1 MKLVIAE
8 KPSVAAVYANILLAR
23 NRHDGY
29 YTGNG
34 YIVTW
39 CVGHL
44 VSLAMPQAYDEKYKK
59 WDLANLPFIPEKW
72 KYAIKQ
78 DTAKQYNIVKNLL
91 LSDDISEVICGTDAG
106 REGELIFRHVYNVS
120 GCKKPIKR
128 LWVSSMEDTAIRQGF
143 ENLKFGDDYINL
155 YYAALARQ
163 RIDYLAGMNFSPLIT
178 LLYGGDGVIFSVGR
192 VQTTTL
198 RMIAD
203 RDISIENFAKEKY
216 YVVHIKVD
224 GLDAVSEHISD
235 KSVAEKMQ
243 KDCDKASAIVKTV
256 EKKMKKVST
265 PLLYDL
271 TTLQRDANRWY
282 GFTSDKTLKITQKL
296 YEDKLVTYP
305 RTDSSYLTE
314 DMVEK
319 VNEVAEKTKVVFGL
333 STDIVLNKQLFNNKK
348 VSDHHAI
355 IPTLTS
361 VKLDDLSSDEQKIYS
376 LISMRLICA
385 LNVPYVY
392 ESTNVVIGCK
402 EYDFKTSANVVKD
415 RGFRAIEDDFK
426 KKYKANTEKNENEVP
441 NIDITLT
448 EGMNI
453 DSVDSVISEEYTKP
467 PQHFTEDTL
476 LLAMERAGNKDM
488 VKDVE
493 RKGIG
498 TPATRAEIIE
508 TLVKREYVIRD
519 KKKILITEKGKYLIS
534 VVPERMK
541 SVELTVDMEN
551 DLVEISNGNM
561 PYQAFMDK
569 FITYVSDMIAEY
581 SGKDII
587 EKKTF
592 VDGAIG
598 KCPKCGEP
606 IKDTKI
612 SYCCSNKECKV
623 ILFKEN
629 RYLESLG
636 KNLTKKIASDFF
648 NKGYSNIKDLKSKK
662 TGNSFDA
669 KVICKFND
677 EGQATYSLEFKD
689 GGKKK

>member
-1 MKLVIAE
+1 M
-8 KPSVAAVYANILLAR
+8 
-23 NRHDGY
+23 
-29 YTGNG
+29 
-34 YIVTW
+34 
-39 CVGHL
+39 
-44 VSLAMPQAYDEKYKK
+44 
-59 WDLANLPFIPEKW
+59 
-72 KYAIKQ
+72 
-78 DTAKQYNIVKNLL
+78 
-91 LSDDISEVICGTDAG
+91 
-106 REGELIFRHVYNVS
+106 S
-120 GCKKPIKR
+120 GCKKQIKR
-128 LWVSSMEDTAIRQGF
+128 LWVSSMEDAAVRDGF
-143 ENLKFGDDYINL
+143 NNLKPGDNYLNL

-163 RIDYLAGMNFSPLIT
+163 RTDYLAGMNFSPLIT
-178 LLYGGDGVIFSVGR
+178 LLYGGNGVTFSVGR

-203 RDISIENFAKEKY
+203 RDISIENFSKEKY
-216 YVVHIKVD
+216 YVIHIKID

-235 KSVAEKMQ
+235 RAEAEKMQ
-243 KDCDKASAIVKTV
+243 KDCDKATATVKSA
-256 EKKMKKVST
+256 EKKMKNVT
-265 PLLYDL
+265 PPLLYDL
-271 TTLQRDANRWY
+271 TTLQRDANRLY
-282 GFTSDKTLKITQKL
+282 GFTSDKTLKVTQKL

-319 VNEVAEKTKVVFGL
+319 VKEVAEKTKEVFGL
-333 STDIVLNKQLFNNKK
+333 SADIVINKQLFNSKK

-355 IPTLTS
+355 IPTLSS
-361 VKLDDLSSDEQKIYS
+361 VKLDNLSLDEKNIYS

-385 LNVPYVY
+385 LNKPYVY
-392 ESTNVVIGCK
+392 ESTNVIIGCK
-402 EYDFKTSANVVKD
+402 GYDFKTSANVVKD
-415 RGFRAIEDDFK
+415 RGFRVIEDEFK
-426 KKYKANTEKNENEVP
+426 KRYKANTEKNENVVSDT
-441 NIDITLT
+441 DINLT

-453 DSVDSVISEEYTKP
+453 DSVDSIISEEYTKP

-534 VVPERMK
+534 VAPERMK

-551 DLVEISNGNM
+551 DLVEISRGNLT
-561 PYQAFMDK
+561 YQAFMDK
-569 FITYVSDMIAEY
+569 FTAYVSDMITAY

-598 KCPKCGEP
+598 KCPKCGNP
-606 IKDTKI
+606 IRDTKI

-648 NKGYSNIKDLKSKK
+648 VKGYSNIKDLKSKK

-669 KVICKFND
+669 KVICVFND